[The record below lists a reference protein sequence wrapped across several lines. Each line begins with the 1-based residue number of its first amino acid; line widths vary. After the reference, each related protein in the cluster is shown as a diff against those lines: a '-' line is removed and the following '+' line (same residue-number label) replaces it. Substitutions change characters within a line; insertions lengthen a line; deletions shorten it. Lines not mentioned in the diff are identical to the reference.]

1 MGYGP
6 GIADNDRGTDGDDAI
21 RRTEAAEGAGLTP
34 TLRHLWRRHPVT
46 LLAFVL
52 AVVLA
57 LFLGFR
63 FTVHAVYWSRHRDDA
78 LAGWMTIGYV
88 AQSYRVDRDDL
99 SLALGV
105 EPGSGRRLTLDDL
118 ARQSGRPVSELE
130 ESLRAAIAEARAA
143 EEARR

>member
-1 MGYGP
+1 
-6 GIADNDRGTDGDDAI
+6 
-21 RRTEAAEGAGLTP
+21 
-34 TLRHLWRRHPVT
+34 VT

-57 LFLGFR
+57 LFLGLR
-63 FTVHAVYWSRHRDDA
+63 LTVHALYWSRHRDDA

-99 SLALGV
+99 AQALGV
-105 EPGSGRRLTLDDL
+105 EPASGRRLTLDDL

-130 ESLRAAIAEARAA
+130 KTLRTAIAEARAA
-143 EEARR
+143 EEAGR